1 MSSLPGD
8 RKTLPKGRFYE
19 GEIMVLSIESER
31 ASEVLC
37 DSVTLEGTDKMLEPS
52 AQRRILE
59 TGMSSAGD
67 VKGICKRAEM
77 NLQTAVGPAAGCWSM
92 ERYHAHI
99 HPLGWS
105 EAVLCKQNRPAFT
118 FLSQS
123 CRLPSVV
130 GCDLEVLIN
139 PFSP

>member
-1 MSSLPGD
+1 MSSHPGD
-8 RKTLPKGRFYE
+8 RKTLPKGRFYK

-77 NLQTAVGPAAGCWSM
+77 NL
-92 ERYHAHI
+92 
-99 HPLGWS
+99 
-105 EAVLCKQNRPAFT
+105 
-118 FLSQS
+118 
-123 CRLPSVV
+123 
-130 GCDLEVLIN
+130 
-139 PFSP
+139 